1 MNNQNDDGMTISPA
15 YGVDVNGVPLKQ
27 DQDISTDYQQRS
39 EALEQLL
46 RDTLLYLKHIALYSY
61 SNAPRAIELLDR
73 AAELGIVPELSPAEK
88 HQAEIDARRKIQSSQ
103 MENYSHD
110 RTLPFHVRSWAH
122 WNRPNVADFAERTP
136 FHAQSRP
143 AHLADG
149 SCRTS
154 KP

>member
-88 HQAEIDARRKIQSSQ
+88 HQAEIDARRKIQF
-103 MENYSHD
+103 ENREKSW
-110 RTLPFHVRSWAH
+110 LP
-122 WNRPNVADFAERTP
+122 PI
-136 FHAQSRP
+136 
-143 AHLADG
+143 ADG
-149 SCRTS
+149 EL
-154 KP
+154 